1 MVLKTLPQLSVM
13 QTHANAVA
21 VESKMW
27 DPPPKSATSLE
38 KNEPLPEWQQLLK

>member
-1 MVLKTLPQLSVM
+1 M
-13 QTHANAVA
+13 QTHPNTVA

-27 DPPPKSATSLE
+27 DPPPKSGTSLE